1 MDLYGGCLLGNAR
14 VRRGLSA
21 SFYDGRIGDG
31 RIEDGRID
39 VVWMLYGRRI
49 DVGWTSRLIV
59 GGNAVNIPR

>member
-31 RIEDGRID
+31 RVEDGRID
-39 VVWMLYGRRI
+39 VVWMSYRYWI
-49 DVGWTSRLIV
+49 DVAIDRGRQCGQYSSV
-59 GGNAVNIPR
+59 DP